1 MTNTPAEKEKN
12 GLSEA
17 QNEIVRSR
25 GCNILVSAAAG
36 SGKTRVLTERIISR
50 LTDEKEPVDIDRI
63 LVLTFTK
70 AAAAEMRERISRAI
84 NEAAKQK
91 DASEHIKQQ
100 AILIHNAQITT
111 IDSFCLNIIKNNF
124 AEIGLEPGFKVANE
138 SEVKVLADEV
148 LDEVLEEVLLKK
160 EELNFTAFLDR
171 FESKDSLKK
180 IKKIIEEMYKQ
191 ASKAPFTEDY
201 IEQRRKDYSYKRV
214 EELKESAWFKGL
226 EDTVNESIADAIKR
240 ALIFK
245 RHCEENGP
253 EEYIPVAD
261 SDMELLRQ
269 LADAKCY
276 EELENA
282 MKTGINWMTLPRK
295 TTCDPEQKERA
306 KGERKLYKDLINDIK
321 VKFFPAAFEVWSK
334 RMQQTGEVTD
344 GLLDI
349 VSMYCNRLDEAKR
362 KKGILTFSDIE
373 HLALK
378 ILLKK
383 EDGRYVP
390 SDVALDYRNYYK
402 ELMIDE
408 YQDSNYLQEWLLH
421 SISGEDDGIYDRFMV
436 GDVKQSIYRFR
447 NADPGLFMEKY
458 ERYSKDGGPLSRHIL
473 SVNYRSRKEV
483 LGLVNAVFEKY
494 MDKRIGGVEYDAD
507 NRLNYSGNYDEA
519 DKIAASEGMDEEAIR
534 GMYKA
539 ELILLN
545 KDADSNL
552 GREEQEAELICMRIK
567 QLLKEHRVY
576 DRENNCLRPCK
587 YSDIAVLMRSI
598 PADMNNIRHI
608 YEEAGIPTHTN
619 AKGGYFDTS
628 EVVTVLNYL
637 AVLDN
642 PRNDIP
648 MFGSLTS
655 LFGGF
660 DEKETA
666 ILKLFGGDYLY
677 DDLILSTSDE
687 PKIKE
692 MLPETEELLLKVRSK
707 SISFLEK
714 YSRYKEM
721 IPYTPVYKL
730 LRLIMSE
737 SDYIGYISAFPGGE
751 QKKANVL
758 ALINKAESFERDGF
772 RGIFDFCKYIE
783 KLHKYDSD
791 EGEVNI
797 LNDDSDVVRIMTM
810 HKSKGLE
817 FPVCILAGLNKRFNM
832 SDSRDEVIF
841 HDDLGMAMDYVD
853 TVKRIKCKDV
863 RKAYI
868 ASRIKEDS
876 VSEELR
882 VLYVAMTRAKEKLI
896 MTAVTDDI
904 EKTLDACP
912 EDTLDLINRLASTS
926 FLDILLKT
934 RGNNDWNGQCHV
946 EAKMPEDISNIV
958 ISDHLD
964 KDEKRMKLE
973 KCLTELSDSEMRA
986 LDKIRIKLSSNYSHP
1001 ELRDLY
1007 TKTSVSELKMAA
1019 ISDAMIKGEV
1029 SQLPDEFFKTHD
1041 EDDYVPDFI
1050 KTEGKA
1056 ASGTAVGSAF
1066 HRVMELFDFSLCDAT
1081 AELTVNDL
1089 DKQMEKHIGSSAL
1102 AKEEYDLVNRQKII
1116 SFINSDTG
1124 RRMQKAAKQGLLYK
1138 EKPFVLGISANR
1150 LRQEFPEEEMVL
1162 IQGIIDVFF
1171 EEDGHIILL
1180 DYKTDSVKSEK
1191 ELIDRYGTQLD
1202 YYEEALARIIDKP
1215 VSERLLYSF
1224 ALQKS
1229 IKC

>member
-1 MTNTPAEKEKN
+1 MNMPTEKEKN

-17 QNEIVRSR
+17 QYEIVRSR

-36 SGKTRVLTERIISR
+36 SGKTRVLTERIVSR
-50 LTDEKEPVDIDRI
+50 LTDESDPVDIDRI

-70 AAAAEMRERISRAI
+70 AAAAEMRERISSAI
-84 NEAAKQK
+84 NEAAKKK
-91 DASEHIKQQ
+91 DASEHIKKQ

-124 AEIGLEPGFKVANE
+124 TEIGLEPGFRVANE
-138 SEVKVLADEV
+138 NEVKVLADEV
-148 LDEVLEEVLLKK
+148 LDEVLEEVLANKDDS
-160 EELNFTAFLDR
+160 NFGAFLDR
-171 FESKDSLKK
+171 FESKDSLRK

-191 ASKAPFTEDY
+191 ASKVPFTEDY
-201 IEQRRKDYSYKRV
+201 IEQRRKDYSFENA
-214 EELKESAWFKGL
+214 EELKDSVWFK
-226 EDTVNESIADAIKR
+226 EMEESIRSTIADAIKR
-240 ALIFK
+240 VALFK
-245 RHCEENGP
+245 EHCEQNGP

-261 SDMELLRQ
+261 SDMGLLIS
-269 LADAKCY
+269 LTEAKRY

-282 MKTGINWMTLPRK
+282 LVMGMNWMTLPRK
-295 TTCDPEQKERA
+295 TTCDPEWKEQV
-306 KGERKLYKDLINDIK
+306 KDERNLYKDLINGIK
-321 VKFFPAAFEVWSK
+321 AKYFPVRSEVWID
-334 RMQQTGEVTD
+334 RMRQTGKVTD
-344 GLLDI
+344 GLLNV
-349 VSMYCNRLDEAKR
+349 VSLYIEKLDEAKR

-373 HLALK
+373 HMALK

-408 YQDSNYLQEWLLH
+408 YQDSNYIQEWLLH

-447 NADPGLFMEKY
+447 NADPSLFMEKY
-458 ERYSKDGGPLSRHIL
+458 DCYSKDGGPLSRHVL
-473 SVNYRSRKEV
+473 SVNYRSRREV
-483 LGLVNAVFEKY
+483 LGPVNAVFEKY
-494 MDKRIGGVEYDAD
+494 MDKRIGGVDYDAD
-507 NRLNYSGNYDEA
+507 NRLNYSGAYDDA
-519 DKIAASEGMDEEAIR
+519 DKIAFNEGMDEEAVR
-534 GMYKA
+534 RMYEA

-545 KDADSNL
+545 RDADSKL
-552 GREEQEAELICMRIK
+552 SKEEQEAKLICMRIK

-576 DRENNCLRPCK
+576 DRENKCLRPCK
-587 YSDIAVLMRSI
+587 FSDIAILMRSI
-598 PADMNNIRHI
+598 PADMNDIRRI
-608 YEEAGIPTHTN
+608 YDEAGIPVHTN

-628 EVVTVLNYL
+628 EVVTILNFL
-637 AVLDN
+637 SILDN

-648 MFGSLTS
+648 MFGSLMS

-666 ILKLFGGDYLY
+666 LLKLFGGEYLY
-677 DDLILSTSDE
+677 DDLNSAASGEALQKELSVE
-687 PKIKE
+687 AE
-692 MLPETEELLLKVRSK
+692 ALLTAIRAKSADFLK
-707 SISFLEK
+707 K
-714 YSRYKEM
+714 YRRYKEM
-721 IPYTPVYKL
+721 VPYTPVYKI

-758 ALINKAESFERDGF
+758 ALISKAESFEKDGF

-783 KLHKYDSD
+783 KLHKYESD

-797 LNDDSDVVRIMTM
+797 LNDDADVVRIMTM

-817 FPVCILAGLNKRFNM
+817 FPVCILAGLSKRFNM

-841 HDDLGMAMDYVD
+841 HDNLGMALDYID
-853 TVKRIKCKDV
+853 TAKRIKCKDV

-876 VSEELR
+876 ISEELR
-882 VLYVAMTRAKEKLI
+882 VLYVAMTRAQEKLI

-904 EKTLDACP
+904 EKTLETACDEKP
-912 EDTLDLINRLASTS
+912 DLITRLSSSS
-926 FLDILLKT
+926 FLDILINS
-934 RGNNDWNGQCHV
+934 RGKNDWNGQCIL
-946 EAKMPEDISNIV
+946 ESKMPEDIGVEAKHDYI
-958 ISDHLD
+958 D
-964 KDEKRMKLE
+964 KEKKRMQLDESMTK
-973 KCLTELSDSEMRA
+973 LSDSEMRA
-986 LDKIRIKLSSNYSHP
+986 VDKIRIKLLDNYPHP

-1029 SQLPDEFFKTHD
+1029 SQLPDEFFKVHD
-1041 EDDYVPDFI
+1041 EDDYIPDFI
-1050 KTEGKA
+1050 SNEEKK
-1056 ASGTAVGSAF
+1056 ASGTAIGSAF
-1066 HRVMELFDFSLCDAT
+1066 HRVMELFDPALCVDGKDISIS
-1081 AELTVNDL
+1081 DL
-1089 DKQMEKHIGSSAL
+1089 DAQMDKYIESGAFT
-1102 AKEEYDLVNRQKII
+1102 KEEYDLVNKEKVIG
-1116 SFINSDTG
+1116 FFNSDTG
-1124 RRMQKAAKQGLLYK
+1124 KRIQKAAKAGLLYK

-1150 LRQEFPEEEMVL
+1150 LKQGFPEEEMVL

-1171 EEDGHIILL
+1171 EEDGHIVLL

-1191 ELIDRYGTQLD
+1191 ELTDRYKTQLD
-1202 YYEEALARIIDKP
+1202 YYEEALARITDKP

-1224 ALQKS
+1224 ALQKTVRS
-1229 IKC
+1229 